1 MNYKLLLLLLMSMIC
16 IRVSC
21 KVESQVAVA
30 VRLPRLTEEIALNAA
45 ALSSDGA
52 KIITGSDSGVVKV
65 WDKSSGRLIETRE
78 FGSPVIAVYFSAD
91 GSRVHVRLRDDSAH
105 EWDLGET
112 ANY

>member
-1 MNYKLLLLLLMSMIC
+1 M
-16 IRVSC
+16 SC

-52 KIITGSDSGVVKV
+52 KIITGSDAGVVKV
-65 WDKSSGRLIETRE
+65 WDKSSGRLLESRE
-78 FGSPVIAVYFSAD
+78 FGGPVMAVYFSAD
-91 GSRVHVRLRDDSAH
+91 DSRANVRLRDDSAH

-112 ANY
+112 ANYRN